1 MTTMDAY
8 MGYLTA
14 FIYWLLVLCWG
25 WITLFYCREYR
36 RMKSLSPLFLTLL
49 IVLFIDAARTLL
61 ESTYFGVWYTARTHL
76 LPYRWFDLLSQPQL
90 VIIPKTLNL
99 FAAFLIIVL
108 VQRRWFPNIATE
120 IARQREVEK
129 LQEFQEGIF
138 NAITDPVTVHDAHYR
153 IITANAAA
161 NRLLGREEQPLAG
174 AICYQAFHGREEP
187 CEVCPVAETWQ
198 TGQPAM
204 AEMESEVMGEI
215 LQSWTYPLRDS
226 QGAVQAVIKYAKIV
240 TEEKQLQAQQQ
251 EVANLKAQLASIAS
265 HELRTP
271 LTSIQGYAAL
281 LLDDTQPLEP
291 ALQRECLEVIHN
303 EAQRLNALVTDI
315 LDMSAIEAGRFEIHR
330 SLVSVCELC
339 QRAIDRLSHPQLQH
353 QIQLECDPDL
363 PRVLADP
370 DKTLQVLTNLLS
382 NATKYSPPG
391 STVTVRACR
400 RNGAVEVTVADQG
413 TGMSEEEMHNLF
425 QPFYRTP
432 SARASGISGTGLG
445 LYISRSII
453 TAQEGEI
460 WAESEVG
467 KGSVFHFTL
476 PIAEAS

>member
-1 MTTMDAY
+1 MNTEAY

-61 ESTYFGVWYTARTHL
+61 ESTYFGIWYTARTHL

-90 VIIPKTLNL
+90 VILPKTLNL
-99 FAAFLIIVL
+99 FAAFLVIVL
-108 VQRRWFPNIATE
+108 LQRRWFPNMAAE
-120 IARQREVEK
+120 IERQREVER

-153 IITANAAA
+153 ILMANAAA
-161 NRLLGREEQPLAG
+161 SRLTGREG
-174 AICYQAFHGREEP
+174 ASLTGVPCYEAFHGRQEP
-187 CEVCPVAETWQ
+187 CEICPVAETWE

-215 LQSWTYPLRDS
+215 LQAWTYPLRDS
-226 QGAVQAVIKYAKIV
+226 RGEIQAVIKYAKIV

-251 EVANLKAQLASIAS
+251 EVASLKAQLASIAS

-291 ALQRECLEVIHN
+291 ALQRECLEVINN
-303 EAQRLNALVTDI
+303 EAQRLSALVNDI

-330 SLVSVCELC
+330 ALVSACELC
-339 QRAIDRLSHPQLQH
+339 QRAIDRLSHPQLKH
-353 QIQLECDPDL
+353 QIRLECEPDL

-391 STVTVRACR
+391 STVTVRARR
-400 RNGAVEVTVADQG
+400 RNGAVEVAVADQG
-413 TGMSEEEMHNLF
+413 SGMSEEEIRNLF

-432 SARASGISGTGLG
+432 AARASGVSGSGLG
-445 LYISRSII
+445 LYISRSIV

-460 WAESEVG
+460 WVESEMG

-476 PIAEAS
+476 PIAEPS